1 MSVQT
6 EFSKYSSTY
15 EDCSI
20 IQKFACSHVFSS
32 VKKLK
37 PKNVL
42 ELGAGTGQFF
52 ELVDWEFD
60 NYIAVDF
67 SQTMCD
73 IHPKANN
80 LEVKCLDFDGEELR
94 EILKNTKFDCI
105 VAPSSLQW
113 SKDFDALMQ
122 LCEKNTK
129 NIFLAIF
136 TSNTF
141 KTIHEICEINS
152 PIKTADFY
160 SAAAKKYFDAMVEV
174 KKYQLKFESKKAMF
188 EYIKKSGVSGGEK
201 KLDFVKA
208 KKLYKEYPLD
218 YLEFEVLFITSFSKS

>member
-37 PKNVL
+37 PKNIL

-52 ELVDWEFD
+52 ELVNWEFES
-60 NYIAVDF
+60 YLAVDF
-67 SQTMCD
+67 SQKMCE
-73 IHPKANN
+73 IHPKAEN

-94 EILKNTKFDCI
+94 EILEQRNFDCI
-105 VAPSSLQW
+105 VGPSSLQW
-113 SKDFDALMQ
+113 SKDFEALIK
-122 LCEKNTK
+122 LCSQNTK

-141 KTIHEICEINS
+141 RTIHDICEIES
-152 PIKTADFY
+152 PIRSADFY
-160 SAAAKKYFDAMVEV
+160 CNILKKYLNIAVEV
-174 KKYQLKFESKKAMF
+174 KKYELKFESKKDMF
-188 EYIKKSGVSGGEK
+188 EYIKRSGVSGGEK
-201 KLDFVKA
+201 KLDFAKA
-208 KKLYKEYPLD
+208 KRLYKEYPLD